1 MALGDLEQLILLAL
15 LRLDGESH
23 GAAISME
30 IEEGTGRR
38 VAPGAIYTVL
48 NRLEGKGYVQS
59 WIGES
64 SPERGGRRRKV
75 YRLLPAGARELR
87 AWYGSISGM
96 ASGMLQRLD
105 GLADE
110 QG

>member
-15 LRLDGESH
+15 VRLEGEGH
-23 GAAISME
+23 GATIAQE
-30 IEEGTGRR
+30 IEDGTGRR
-38 VAPGAIYTVL
+38 VSPGAIYTVL
-48 NRLEGKGYVQS
+48 NRLQAKGYVQS
-59 WIGES
+59 WIGDS
-64 SPERGGRRRKV
+64 TPERGGRRRKV

-96 ASGMLQRLD
+96 AAGLLGRLD

-110 QG
+110 KG